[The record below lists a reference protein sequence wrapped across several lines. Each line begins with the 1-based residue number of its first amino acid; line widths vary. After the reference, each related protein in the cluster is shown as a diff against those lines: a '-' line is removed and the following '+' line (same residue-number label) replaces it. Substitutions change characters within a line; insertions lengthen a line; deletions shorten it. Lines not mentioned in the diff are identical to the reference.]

1 MDKYKEIMDIIYK
14 KINEYDYILDYK
26 IVMEYLMS
34 NLEKE
39 NLKLFETSVNKLE
52 KIAYDIPFDKAM
64 DIVYDMKPF
73 GEHWSYDDIK
83 VYLENKDIHSDYK
96 TYYLVMNMVYNDYY
110 DVAVNYGVQDDENF
124 FFELAYSFI
133 NDIDGKEFK
142 VERYFL

>member
-1 MDKYKEIMDIIYK
+1 
-14 KINEYDYILDYK
+14 
-26 IVMEYLMS
+26 MS

-110 DVAVNYGVQDDENF
+110 DVAVNYGIQDDENF

-133 NDIDGKEFK
+133 NDIDGKAFK